1 MDICIFY
8 SWQSLYRDNC
18 DKIIGKALNEAVK
31 ELNKEQFDYQ
41 YYIERGGGGVLGAE
55 HIDNNIDEIIN
66 TRADL
71 AFVDFTHNG
80 VIPQQNPETGEWQK
94 QKCMPNTNAVYENGK
109 LENALNPRQVFK
121 VYNTAYGDLKTN
133 LEMPFDLRQEHFP
146 TPFWCDDSTDDDTR
160 NNTCDSLKKSL
171 KSLIKKGTIELLN
184 NQKVRFAPLIPM
196 RNEYTKKLYS
206 SPFKETVAFIN
217 VLGIV
222 EAGRSFRLLGLPGL
236 GKTRMVGEAFRGRDN
251 DVYYC
256 DCKEQQG
263 KDVINAVERLL
274 AHQGKRRLTVIL
286 DNCNQRLCGQVND
299 TINEYGFNCQLIT
312 IHYDPG
318 ERTDS
323 GIEGIPLKVE
333 DFAGVVEDMVEQVN
347 GMPKDVKKAIISLA
361 GGFPL
366 MATFMIDNFRRGDP
380 IVNISKKDVFERML
394 GVNSQDDNDQDK
406 LKVLTAFS
414 IFKFIGLYGQQ
425 EKQGRFIASNKIVTN
440 IRGTEEENLQLF
452 REVYGQYQK
461 VEILERQGNLVLMR
475 LIPLAI
481 YLCKAWFDIQTTDSI
496 AMLIGQ
502 IRNCPDEGTRNM
514 LIESLSRRITL
525 LSGIPLA
532 KDLNDGLTD
541 PDHSPFLTEEV
552 VLSALGSRL
561 FLAFS
566 EVNPESCAFAL
577 QRMIMQKSNEEIL
590 ALNPVRRNLAWALDH
605 LAFDKRSFRN
615 AMLTLARFSLLET
628 EENLANNTTGLF
640 IDRFAVLLPGTEV
653 NLISRIHILTE
664 LSTDPHYEDLVKKAL
679 IAALHSGDFYRSGG
693 AEKQG
698 TKTLN
703 DYVPSLQEV
712 SSYYN
717 ACLDMLLSHAKT
729 PKDIDEI
736 AKALANNARGYYL
749 HGAETFL
756 FRGLDVIAPKKDYV
770 WEEMKDA
777 LTYLI
782 VYDAKKRKNYRIEDI
797 KEWKKKLTKDDYVYS
812 LLHLNKEI
820 SYHYDSSFEEEMKTT
835 HERFGDMARELVDR
849 ELYKN
854 QDLMSG
860 IMMGECFNYNIYGIV
875 LSSYSKDKGVQKD
888 VLEALLDRALNYETS
903 RDGESLLI
911 SFMLKVE
918 DESLLDYTYSVILN
932 SEKKY
937 LLPGVFAIK
946 AEEDGKLSLLF
957 DLLDKGDL
965 SLKDFEKYFRYRKLE
980 DYDVKYVA
988 DRLLDYGPEGA
999 GIVLANCHNLLFG
1012 DNEPDADYIAIG
1024 RRCLLLVDLNGIQ
1037 LNDFVYL
1044 QSMNNY
1050 LVNHRDEEMALRVQ
1064 KLQEEGLRES
1074 YTRDNYL
1081 LGRLYRKVLQSYPEL
1096 LKPRLFELLDDEV
1109 ERHSWINLM
1118 RTSYPQESNKEEPIY
1133 KLISEEEWF
1142 EWLKGDINNSR
1153 AYTLAMM
1160 FNYSDGKG
1168 AEPAYLR
1175 LINEKWCDEV
1185 RGALSSRFHS
1195 YGWSGSGIPLYRNRI
1210 SLCED
1215 YISKL
1220 TNLEAKE
1227 WFKRDIGFWEDEI
1240 EKELLENA
1248 HEQAIYD

>member
-1 MDICIFY
+1 MEICIFY
-8 SWQSLYRDNC
+8 SWQSKYRENC
-18 DKIIGKALNEAVK
+18 DKIIGKALNDAIK
-31 ELNKEQFDYQ
+31 EINKEQDDYH
-41 YYIERGGGGVLGAE
+41 YYIERGGGDVLGAE

-80 VIPQQNPETGEWQK
+80 VIPQQNPESGEWVK
-94 QKCMPNTNAVYENGK
+94 QKCLPNTNAAFENGK

-121 VYNTAYGDLKTN
+121 VYNTAYGDLETN

-146 TPFWCDDSTDDDTR
+146 IPFWCDDSTDDDSR
-160 NNTCDSLKKSL
+160 KKTCDGLKKRI
-171 KSLIKKGTIELLN
+171 KTLIKKGTTELMN
-184 NQKVRFAPLIPM
+184 NQKVRYAPLIPM

-206 SPFKETVAFIN
+206 SPFKETTAFAN
-217 VLGIV
+217 VLGKV
-222 EAGRSFRLLGLPGL
+222 NAGNSFRLLGLPGL
-236 GKTRMVGEAFRGRDN
+236 GKTRMVGETFRGRDN

-256 DCKEQQG
+256 DCKEQQR

-274 AHQGKRRLTVIL
+274 ARQGKRRQTVIL
-286 DNCNQRLCGQVND
+286 DNCDQRLCGQVND
-299 TINEYGFNCQLIT
+299 TINESGYNCQLIT

-347 GMPKDVKKAIISLA
+347 GMPKDVKEAIISLA

-366 MATFMIDNFRRGDP
+366 MATFMIDNFRKGDP

-394 GVNSQDDNDQDK
+394 GVDSQNANDQDK

-425 EKQGRFIASNKIVTN
+425 EKQGRFIAGNKIITN
-440 IRGTEEENLQLF
+440 LRGTEEENLQLF
-452 REVYGQYQK
+452 RVVYGQYQK

-481 YLCKAWFDIQTTDSI
+481 YLCKEWFDIQTTDSI
-496 AMLIGQ
+496 AMLIDQ

-577 QRMIMQKSNEEIL
+577 QRMIVKKSNEEIL
-590 ALNPVRRNLAWALDH
+590 ALNPARRNLAWALDH

-615 AMLTLARFSLLET
+615 AMLTLARLSLLET
-628 EENLANNTTGLF
+628 EENLSNNTTGLF

-653 NLISRIHILTE
+653 NLESRIHILTE
-664 LSTDPHYEDLVKKAL
+664 LSTDPHYDNLVKKAL

-698 TKTLN
+698 IKTLK
-703 DYVPSLQEV
+703 DYVPSFQEI

-717 ACLDMLLSHAKT
+717 ACLDMLLSLAKT
-729 PKDIDEI
+729 SQDIEEI
-736 AKALANNARGYYL
+736 AKALANNARSYYL
-749 HGAETFL
+749 HGAESFL
-756 FRGLDVIAPKKDYV
+756 FRGLEVIAPKKDYV

-777 LTYLI
+777 LTFLI

-820 SYHYDSSFEEEMKTT
+820 SRHYDSSFEEEMKTT
-835 HERFGDMARELVDR
+835 QERFGDMARELVDK

-854 QDLMSG
+854 PELMAG

-888 VLEALLDRALNYETS
+888 VLEVLLDRVLHHETS
-903 RDGESLLI
+903 RDGESLLVF
-911 SFMLKVE
+911 FMLKVE
-918 DESLLDYTYSVILN
+918 DKNLLDYTYSAILN

-946 AEEDGKLSLLF
+946 AEKDEKLALLF
-957 DLLDKGDL
+957 DLLDTGDL

-988 DRLLDYGPEGA
+988 GRLLDYGPEGA

-1012 DNEPDADYIAIG
+1012 DNEPDEEYLAIG
-1024 RRCLLLVDLNGIQ
+1024 RRCLLLLDLNGIQ
-1037 LNDFVYL
+1037 MNDFVFL

-1050 LVNHRDEEMALRVQ
+1050 LVKHRDEEMALRIQ
-1064 KLQEEGLRES
+1064 ILQEEGLKENYS
-1074 YTRDNYL
+1074 RDNYF
-1081 LGRLYRKVLQSYPEL
+1081 LGRLYRKVLHSYPEL
-1096 LKPRLFELLDDEV
+1096 LKPRLFELLDEEA

-1118 RTSYPQESNKEEPIY
+1118 RTSYPQEKNEEEPIY
-1133 KLISEEEWF
+1133 KLITEEEWF
-1142 EWLKGDINNSR
+1142 EWLKGDRNNNR
-1153 AYTLAMM
+1153 AYTLAMI
-1160 FNYSDGKG
+1160 FNYTDGQG
-1168 AEPAYLR
+1168 ADPSYLR

-1195 YGWSGSGIPLYRNRI
+1195 YGWSGSGIPLYKNRI
-1210 SLCED
+1210 NICED
-1215 YISKL
+1215 YMSKL

-1227 WFKRDIGFWEDEI
+1227 WFKRDIGFWEEEI
-1240 EKELLENA
+1240 EKEHLENA
-1248 HEQAIYD
+1248 HERAIYD